1 MDTNTSTTIMGRLR
15 ASLPTAMRAPWYAG
29 HSTTRLFALCTAAM
43 FGAAAV
49 LRLVALPG
57 HKQITVLAFCLGV
70 AAVWAGVLSN
80 LALLVADARRLC
92 LPGVARLAAL
102 SLFAHAALTLLLA
115 WMLFA
120 PFGVDLAFALL
131 ATALAMIASLCVM
144 LASRWVSLLLG
155 VGAATLLALHD
166 TLGLPGWSDTHWL
179 HWGAEALL
187 ALLAIVVWCW
197 HNLLA
202 RTEPGTALVWQYGMH
217 GITADGMRQD
227 CLWFGRAESAINVQR
242 LRQAGP
248 RRPCLALRVAFGGIY
263 LPRGLRQHLRVL
275 VGLLAV
281 VLTWFV
287 ALEVSSPS
295 LLHDIIA
302 KGATRKAAWVATGWL
317 LQIGGMTC
325 LLYAYV
331 SLRQRWQQGKAEFAL
346 LAVLPGLGNT
356 ASQKRTHLLRA
367 ALTVP
372 LAWLALTLA
381 GQWIIAQVLGMH
393 GLGLW
398 LALCPSLATAGLFVT
413 LVLRLLA
420 GQRLLMVGEIL
431 PPALTAPLYLFTL
444 MAGAAYGVTFRH
456 PIPGRA
462 WVEGTLLIGW
472 LVFGSALAVL
482 ALRYWRIG
490 RRRPH
495 PFLPTA
501 A

>member
-1 MDTNTSTTIMGRLR
+1 MDTNTSTTIMERLR

-29 HSTTRLFALCTAAM
+29 HPSTRLFALCTAAT

-57 HKQITVLAFCLGV
+57 HKSITVLAFCLGV
-70 AAVWAGVLSN
+70 AAIWAGVLSN
-80 LALLVADARRLC
+80 LALLAADARRLC
-92 LPGVARLAAL
+92 LPGVARMVVL
-102 SLFAHAALTLLLA
+102 SLLAHAAMTLLLA

-131 ATALAMIASLCVM
+131 ATALAMVAGLCVM
-144 LASRWVSLLLG
+144 LASRWLSLMLG

-166 TLGLPGWSDTHWL
+166 TFGLPGWIDARWL
-179 HWGAEALL
+179 HWGAETLL
-187 ALLAIVVWCW
+187 VLLAIVAWCW
-197 HNLLA
+197 RGILA
-202 RTEPGTALVWQYGMH
+202 NTEPGTALVWQYGMR
-217 GITADGMRQD
+217 GLAADGD
-227 CLWFGRAESAINVQR
+227 SLWFGRADSAINVHR

-248 RRPCLALRVAFGGIY
+248 QRPRLALRVAFGGIY
-263 LPRGLRQHLRVL
+263 LPRGLRQHLRAL

-281 VLTWFV
+281 VLIWFV

-302 KGATRKAAWVATGWL
+302 KGAMRKAAWVAAGWL
-317 LQIGGMTC
+317 LQIGGMIC

-331 SLRQRWQQGKAEFAL
+331 SLRQRWQRAQAELSL

-356 ASQKRTHLLRA
+356 ASQGRANLLRA

-381 GQWIIAQVLGMH
+381 GQWAIAQTLGMD
-393 GLGLW
+393 GIGSW
-398 LALCPSLATAGLFVT
+398 LALCPSLAATGLFVA

-420 GQRLLMVGEIL
+420 GRRLLMVGEIL
-431 PPALTAPLYLFTL
+431 PPVFVALLYIFTL
-444 MAGAAYGVTFRH
+444 AAGALYGVSPRV
-456 PIPGRA
+456 PGIA
-462 WVEGTLLIGW
+462 WVESFLVAGW
-472 LVFGSALAVL
+472 LVLGTALAGL
-482 ALRYWRIG
+482 ALRNWRIG